1 MDEQIEIWKNIN
13 GYNGKYQISNL
24 GRIRDTNYRNT
35 NKIKIRKIQIN
46 NWGYQ
51 YVRITENGKI
61 IHYFIHRLVYETFI
75 GKIPE
80 NMQVNHID
88 ENKTNNSISNLNLL
102 CPKDNSNY
110 GTRNKRISETKKHR
124 VYNIKR
130 NRDSLGRF
138 V

>member
-1 MDEQIEIWKNIN
+1 MDEQIEIWKDIN

-35 NKIKIRKIQIN
+35 NKIKIRKILIN

-88 ENKTNNSISNLNLL
+88 EDKTNNSISNLNLL
-102 CPKDNSNY
+102 SPKDNSNY

-138 V
+138 A

>member
-35 NKIKIRKIQIN
+35 NKIKIRKILIN

-51 YVRITENGKI
+51 YVKITENGKI

-75 GKIPE
+75 GKIPD

-88 ENKTNNSISNLNLL
+88 EDKTNNSLSNLNLL
-102 CPKDNSNY
+102 SPKDNSNY

-124 VYNIKR
+124 VYNIKK